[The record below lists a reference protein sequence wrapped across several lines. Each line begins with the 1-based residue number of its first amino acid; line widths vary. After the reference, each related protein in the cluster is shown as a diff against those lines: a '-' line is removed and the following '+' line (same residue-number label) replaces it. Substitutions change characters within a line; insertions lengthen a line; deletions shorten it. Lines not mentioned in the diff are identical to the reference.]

1 MNIQAM
7 TYGGRWLDLRRS
19 AAIPSR
25 HRYKR
30 FIGENVSFQ
39 RMITLTTDFGL
50 TEHYVGAMK
59 GVIYSIHPT
68 VQLVDITN
76 AVQSFDVLDGAIAI
90 AQAYSYFPKDTV
102 HVVVVDPGV
111 GGPRRPILA
120 HVGQYLFVAPDNGV
134 LSLVYER
141 EERVTVRH
149 ITSDHYFHQP
159 VSQTFH
165 GRDVF
170 APVAAYLSKG
180 VDASKFGDEIS
191 DFVRF
196 AAPKPKPAGANA
208 WKGIVLKTDKF
219 GNLIT
224 NITPLD
230 IPQIFDGAASA
241 FKITVGKAEVTKLC
255 SSYGQGAPGELFAIL
270 GSSGFLEI
278 SANKGAASRAAAAD
292 KGSEVAVIIAG

>member
-1 MNIQAM
+1 VPI
-7 TYGGRWLDLRRS
+7 
-19 AAIPSR
+19 
-25 HRYKR
+25 
-30 FIGENVSFQ
+30 Q

-59 GVIYSIHPT
+59 GVIYSINPS

-76 AVQSFDVLDGAIAI
+76 AVQSFDILDGAMAI

-111 GGPRRPILA
+111 GGTRRPIIA
-120 HVGQYLFVAPDNGV
+120 TVGQYFFVAPDNGV

-141 EERVTVRH
+141 EERVMVRH

-159 VSQTFH
+159 VSNTFH
-165 GRDVF
+165 GRDIF

-180 VDASKFGDEIS
+180 VDTSKFGDEIA
-191 DFVRF
+191 DYMRF
-196 AAPKPKPAGANA
+196 AAPKPKPVAANT

-224 NITPLD
+224 NITPKD
-230 IPQIFDGAASA
+230 IPQIFDGSSNA
-241 FKITVGKAEVTKLC
+241 FRLAVGKAEVTKLC
-255 SSYGQGAPGELFAIL
+255 SNYAQGAQGELFAIL
-270 GSSGFLEI
+270 GSAGFLEI
-278 SANKGAASRAAAAD
+278 SANKAAASRLAGAD
-292 KGSEVAVIIAG
+292 KGSEVSLVIAG